1 MEVVG
6 VPDNL
11 CLADASS
18 STNGGGL
25 ACGVFAQAFGNFCFL
40 PSLIDPRSLGAA
52 SLDTTIPGI
61 RNIST
66 AGGQDDRQNFPRKG
80 GSICYLIMSRALA
93 QSTRHAENVM
103 ANKLEGK
110 VAVVTGGSTGIGLA
124 TAKRFAEE
132 GAYVFITGRRQPELD
147 AAVKEIG
154 PKAVAVRA
162 DSSDVADL
170 AHLFD
175 TVKAAKGRIDVLF
188 ANAGVYEFT
197 PLGTITEETYDKM
210 FDINVKGVLFTVQQ
224 AVPLM
229 ADGGSIILT
238 GSVAGSKGF
247 EAGTVY
253 SATKAAIR
261 SFARSWT
268 SDLKVRNIRVNVVS
282 PGPIQTPGFDV
293 FANPDV
299 KNYMKSLVPL
309 GRIGTSDEIAK
320 AALFLASDDSSF
332 VAGIELFVD
341 GGSAA
346 I

>member
-1 MEVVG
+1 VKRESR
-6 VPDNL
+6 DL
-11 CLADASS
+11 SS
-18 STNGGGL
+18 AWQCTG
-25 ACGVFAQAFGNFCFL
+25 
-40 PSLIDPRSLGAA
+40 RSA
-52 SLDTTIPGI
+52 
-61 RNIST
+61 
-66 AGGQDDRQNFPRKG
+66 
-80 GSICYLIMSRALA
+80 
-93 QSTRHAENVM
+93 
-103 ANKLEGK
+103 
-110 VAVVTGGSTGIGLA
+110 GIGLA
-124 TAKRFAEE
+124 AAKRFAEE

-147 AAVKEIG
+147 AAVKGI
-154 PKAVAVRA
+154 PNAVAVRA
-162 DSSDVADL
+162 DSSDIADL

-175 TVKAAKGRIDVLF
+175 KVKTAKGRIDVLF

-197 PLGTITEETYDKM
+197 PFGSITEGAYDKM
-210 FDINVKGVLFTVQQ
+210 FDINVKGVLFTVQH

-268 SDLKVRNIRVNVVS
+268 SELKGRHIRVNVLS
-282 PGPIQTPGFDV
+282 PGPIQTPGLDV
-293 FANPDV
+293 FANDDV
-299 KNYMKSLVPL
+299 KNFLKSLVPL
-309 GRIGTSDEIAK
+309 GRLGTADEVAK